1 MSNDDNAPI
10 ESVARV
16 EGDSAPLSPAA
27 QARQVKRAR
36 ALRTSIIGI
45 SISGGLC
52 VVLGLISIFVPA
64 DTAPG
69 FMFASYGAGYVAFM
83 WALYAGYQHFMGPN
97 AAK

>member
-1 MSNDDNAPI
+1 MSNDEYLPI
-10 ESVARV
+10 ASEATEQGEST
-16 EGDSAPLSPAA
+16 PLSPAA
-27 QARQVKRAR
+27 LARQSKRAR
-36 ALRTSIIGI
+36 SLRAGIIGI

-52 VVLGLISIFVPA
+52 VVLGLVSIFVPA
-64 DTAPG
+64 DNAPG